1 MGPKTTTPDEAKR
14 LIDALGGTAAVARLF
29 NIKSASVSGWKQK
42 GMPLYREQFV
52 RLLRPDLFTQKNES
66 DS

>member
-52 RLLRPDLFTQKNES
+52 RLLRPDLFSKQNKN

>member
-42 GMPLYREQFV
+42 GMPLYREQCG
-52 RLLRPDLFTQKNES
+52 
-66 DS
+66 

>member
-1 MGPKTTTPDEAKR
+1 MGPKTTTPGEAKR

-52 RLLRPDLFTQKNES
+52 RLLRPDLFSKQNNN

>member
-29 NIKSASVSGWKQK
+29 SIRSASVSGWKQK
-42 GMPLYREQFV
+42 GMPLYREQFL
-52 RLLRPDLFTQKNES
+52 RLLRPDLFVQKNDN